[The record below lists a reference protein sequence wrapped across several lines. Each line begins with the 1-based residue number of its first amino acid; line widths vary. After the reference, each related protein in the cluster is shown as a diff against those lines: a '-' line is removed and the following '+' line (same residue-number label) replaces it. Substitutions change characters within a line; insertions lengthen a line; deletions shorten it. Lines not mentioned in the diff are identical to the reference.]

1 MLTAGCLVVLVL
13 LASPAPCLSFS
24 LLSGY
29 TDGMCGTT
37 FTDRCPHVSKVTP
50 TVLSALLS
58 SP

>member
-1 MLTAGCLVVLVL
+1 MLTAGCLVILVL

-29 TDGMCGTT
+29 TDSMCGTT

-50 TVLSALLS
+50 LCC
-58 SP
+58 PPY